1 MNIKSRHKRRFFWSV
16 IILIGIA
23 IIGLICIP
31 PFVNLN
37 KIKPLLES
45 KLYEQTGVTAKING
59 NVNFSLLGTTTIVA
73 HNIQIPT
80 GKIESVSFSVP
91 LSQMFNLTNATLNK
105 QIGIHNGNIKITD
118 LFPYDIKHE
127 IYIYNTSLNFM
138 NHDYRVVRGVLSNN
152 KFSGQ
157 VRTAQHKY
165 DITYDNGEF
174 IIINSNDN
182 LHIRG
187 TLFPNGGASGE
198 ITITTDN
205 INRWF
210 EFEKPKI
217 EGIITLS
224 MDFNWDGGYGFD
236 FTNIR
241 ANNYVGSIKL
251 MPTGFR
257 SLNFKSENADI
268 DLTFI
273 TSDRSMLNNTNMN
286 IDLSGN
292 IKYKDKIYSKFKLIA
307 VGLNNKLE
315 LNHVTLD
322 DIELHGGT
330 YDEYG
335 LHNTKLQLN
344 NLPEKFNCN
353 FSGNAK
359 KWECTSF
366 KYGNI
371 SGNITQDNGVFHIT
385 ANSNDKMPSFKT
397 IHALVSKIGE
407 TGTIDFIFSDKSGE
421 LVITKKQIIPKYT
434 YATNVTMRDVK
445 FELPFLPEFMFN
457 TLGTF
462 TSDNGNIKF
471 LPQNQQWLVNVRD
484 NNFTVTGTNFKQ
496 WLPNMDLRFVNDLP
510 YAISG
515 TYNDKNIGDLN
526 IMIAGHIL
534 SGNATKSGITLKTN
548 DLDLDK
554 FINKSYMDNFQEQKF
569 LGNHP
574 LATLFEL
581 PVNIS
586 ISADTIILENNE
598 YKNFVYSLKP
608 NTQVFSISDNDR
620 GHLLGII
627 EKKKFD
633 YDISIQL
640 NRFKTTGKL
649 LNFDTPLNISD
660 STITAEINLKTSGQT
675 ANDLIYNLNGDVDMS
690 FDGGILN
697 GIGFDSFYAY
707 ADKINMLNAEYIL
720 SAALESGETAI
731 KNMKI
736 LGKYSNGNFETT
748 KPLTISM
755 RHVDGVGAIF
765 INNRVMTGTFD
776 FVLRGTAT
784 KPATIELDIDE
795 YGKRNYSISQIINNL
810 DIGYMR
816 AFVKQNKKF

>member
-1 MNIKSRHKRRFFWSV
+1 
-16 IILIGIA
+16 
-23 IIGLICIP
+23 
-31 PFVNLN
+31 
-37 KIKPLLES
+37 
-45 KLYEQTGVTAKING
+45 
-59 NVNFSLLGTTTIVA
+59 
-73 HNIQIPT
+73 
-80 GKIESVSFSVP
+80 
-91 LSQMFNLTNATLNK
+91 
-105 QIGIHNGNIKITD
+105 
-118 LFPYDIKHE
+118 
-127 IYIYNTSLNFM
+127 
-138 NHDYRVVRGVLSNN
+138 
-152 KFSGQ
+152 
-157 VRTAQHKY
+157 
-165 DITYDNGEF
+165 
-174 IIINSNDN
+174 
-182 LHIRG
+182 
-187 TLFPNGGASGE
+187 
-198 ITITTDN
+198 
-205 INRWF
+205 
-210 EFEKPKI
+210 
-217 EGIITLS
+217 
-224 MDFNWDGGYGFD
+224 
-236 FTNIR
+236 
-241 ANNYVGSIKL
+241 
-251 MPTGFR
+251 
-257 SLNFKSENADI
+257 
-268 DLTFI
+268 
-273 TSDRSMLNNTNMN
+273 
-286 IDLSGN
+286 
-292 IKYKDKIYSKFKLIA
+292 
-307 VGLNNKLE
+307 
-315 LNHVTLD
+315 
-322 DIELHGGT
+322 
-330 YDEYG
+330 
-335 LHNTKLQLN
+335 
-344 NLPEKFNCN
+344 
-353 FSGNAK
+353 
-359 KWECTSF
+359 
-366 KYGNI
+366 
-371 SGNITQDNGVFHIT
+371 
-385 ANSNDKMPSFKT
+385 
-397 IHALVSKIGE
+397 
-407 TGTIDFIFSDKSGE
+407 
-421 LVITKKQIIPKYT
+421 
-434 YATNVTMRDVK
+434 
-445 FELPFLPEFMFN
+445 MFN

-586 ISADTIILENNE
+586 ISADTIMLENNE